1 MKREWHTPEMKVTQ
15 VDLSRMGDVTKMSD
29 AELKIQLEKAGYAFQ
44 KTYQASKDYIY
55 RKVADSDVLIS
66 VGSNIANFNGYI
78 EINQTA
84 VELWKKLQEPC
95 RLSELEQVLEE
106 KYGIT
111 HEEAVA
117 DVIDFINELREHEM
131 VVIQ

>member
-1 MKREWHTPEMKVTQ
+1 M
-15 VDLSRMGDVTKMSD
+15 
-29 AELKIQLEKAGYAFQ
+29 
-44 KTYQASKDYIY
+44 
-55 RKVADSDVLIS
+55 IS

-95 RLSELEQVLEE
+95 KLSELEQVLEE
-106 KYGIT
+106 KYGII

>member
-1 MKREWHTPEMKVTQ
+1 MEQEGKVQ
-15 VDLSRMGDVTKMSD
+15 LEDAGDVS
-29 AELKIQLEKAGYAFQ
+29 E

-55 RKVADSDVLIS
+55 RKVAESDVLIS

-78 EINQTA
+78 ELNQAA
-84 VELWKKLQEPC
+84 VDLWKKLQEPC

-106 KYGIT
+106 KYGIS
-111 HEEAVA
+111 HEEAAA
-117 DVIDFINELREHEM
+117 DVNDFINELQEHEM